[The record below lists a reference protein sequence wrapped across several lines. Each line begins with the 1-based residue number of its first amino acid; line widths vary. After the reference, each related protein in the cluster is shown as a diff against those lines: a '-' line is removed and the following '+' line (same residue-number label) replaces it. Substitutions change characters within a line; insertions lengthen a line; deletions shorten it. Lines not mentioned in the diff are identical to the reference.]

1 MRALKKILKRI
12 FITIILIPAICFGI
26 FAYSIYVEPNLLS
39 VKNIEINNSSNIKN
53 EDTIKIA
60 QISDIHLGEYYAIDK
75 LEKLVNK
82 VNSQNADIIVFTGDL
97 FDNVSKFEDTSKVAP
112 ILKKLSANIGKYA
125 IYGNHDYG
133 GGAKNI
139 YKNVMEDSGFKI
151 LVNEQANVKL
161 DSGKTMSILGLDDA
175 LLGNPDVEKTAR
187 NIKESNYNLLLLHE
201 PDLSDKF
208 VSYNVDLILAGH
220 SHGGQVKIPFLG
232 EIVTPPL
239 AEKYKDGLYNLNTK
253 RNTQLYVNSGIGNT
267 KVPFRFMN
275 VPEVSIFEIKA

>member
-1 MRALKKILKRI
+1 M
-12 FITIILIPAICFGI
+12 
-26 FAYSIYVEPNLLS
+26 S

-97 FDNVSKFEDTSKVAP
+97 FDNVSKFEDTSKVVP
-112 ILKKLSANIGKYA
+112 ILKKLNANIGKYA

-187 NIKESNYNLLLLHE
+187 NIKGSNYNLLLLHE

-208 VSYNVDLILAGH
+208 VSYNIDLILAGH